1 MKKYLNEDLIKIL
14 ISIILLI
21 SSFFIQNESIKLIVL
36 IISYIVISINMYI
49 KLIKNIKE
57 FEIFDETFLMI
68 IATIGAFFISSY
80 VEAVMVMLLYQIG
93 EYLSELTVSKSK
105 DSIISLM
112 DLRVDMALLDNNGS
126 PKEVQIEKVC
136 AL

>member
-49 KLIKNIKE
+49 KLIKNIKNYRY
-57 FEIFDETFLMI
+57 FLGKI
-68 IATIGAFFISSY
+68 KYF
-80 VEAVMVMLLYQIG
+80 ML
-93 EYLSELTVSKSK
+93 
-105 DSIISLM
+105 
-112 DLRVDMALLDNNGS
+112 
-126 PKEVQIEKVC
+126 
-136 AL
+136 